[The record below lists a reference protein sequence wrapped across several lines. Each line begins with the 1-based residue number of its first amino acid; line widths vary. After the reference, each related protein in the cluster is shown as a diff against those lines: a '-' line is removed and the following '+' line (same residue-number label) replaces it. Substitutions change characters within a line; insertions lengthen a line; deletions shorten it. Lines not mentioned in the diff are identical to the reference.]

1 MSLGAVD
8 HGSSKT
14 KQAVEHHSRV
24 SGNTQPL
31 DAEQL
36 VHQHISVQRVFRNV
50 VSLIGADFG

>member
-1 MSLGAVD
+1 MSLWAVD

-50 VSLIGADFG
+50 IPLVGVGFG